1 MVIVLTIV
9 RKGNGEWSVHLRLA
23 AHPIFLKWLN
33 PNG

>member
-9 RKGNGEWSVHLRLA
+9 RKENGEWRMHLRLA
-23 AHPIFLKWLN
+23 VHPFFLKWLS